1 MRSLKMRFKVK
12 LCLTEPKKEAIISI
26 DYRRRFIS
34 LLKRIFGKDFDE
46 ASVKPYTFAVY
57 FGKNAKF
64 SNDFITVI
72 DPITFRF
79 STGNEEVA
87 MVFYNGIIRLKKEGY
102 LHDLSPNSE
111 HGAFFRI
118 EKIAL
123 EKEPPLKNKFKA
135 LSPVVIERKTDSR
148 SPRERY
154 ATPGDPDFNKW
165 LVENLQRRISILLT
179 KPMPFTEFYLEPAS
193 IEEVLVKHYGGYVRG
208 FLGVFNLHADN
219 PGILKF
225 VYQYGLGVRTGQGFG
240 YLEVV

>member
-1 MRSLKMRFKVK
+1 MRFKVK

-79 STGNEEVA
+79 STGDEEVA

-118 EKIAL
+118 EKISL

-135 LSPVVIERKTDSR
+135 LSPVIIERKPDSR

-154 ATPGDPDFNKW
+154 ATPGDSDFNKW

-219 PGILKF
+219 PEILKF

>member
-1 MRSLKMRFKVK
+1 VRFKVK
-12 LCLTEPKKEAIISI
+12 LCLTEPQKEAIISI

-57 FGKNAKF
+57 FGKKAKF

-79 STGNEEVA
+79 STGDEEVA

-123 EKEPPLKNKFKA
+123 EEEPPLKNKFKT
-135 LSPVVIERKTDSR
+135 LSPVVIERKTDSK
-148 SPRERY
+148 SSRERY
-154 ATPGDPDFNKW
+154 AIPGDSDFNRW
-165 LVENLQRRISILLT
+165 LVENQQRRISILLT

-208 FLGVFNLHADN
+208 FLGVFNLYTDN
-219 PGILKF
+219 PEILKF

>member
-1 MRSLKMRFKVK
+1 MRFKVK

-46 ASVKPYTFAVY
+46 ASVKPYTFAAY

-79 STGNEEVA
+79 STGDEEVA

-123 EKEPPLKNKFKA
+123 EEEPPLKNKFKA
-135 LSPVVIERKTDSR
+135 LSPVVIERKTDSKY
-148 SPRERY
+148 PRERY
-154 ATPGDPDFNKW
+154 ATPGDSDFNKW
-165 LVENLQRRISILLT
+165 LVENLQRRTSILLT

-208 FLGVFNLHADN
+208 FLGVFNLHTDN
-219 PGILKF
+219 PEILKF

>member
-1 MRSLKMRFKVK
+1 MRFKVK
-12 LCLTEPKKEAIISI
+12 LSQVEPKKEAIISI

-34 LLKRIFGKDFDE
+34 LLKKIFGERFSE

-57 FGKNAKF
+57 FGKKAKF
-64 SNDFITVI
+64 SHDFITVV

-79 STGNEEVA
+79 STGDEEVA
-87 MVFYNGIIRLKKEGY
+87 MFFYNGIIRLKKEGY

-123 EKEPPLKNKFKA
+123 EKEPPLKNKFKT
-135 LSPVVIERKTDSR
+135 LSPVVVERKTDLK

-154 ATPGDPDFNKW
+154 AIPGDSDFDKW

-179 KPMPFTEFYLEPAS
+179 KPIPFTELYLEPES
-193 IEEVLVKHYGGYVRG
+193 TEEVLVKHYGGYVRG
-208 FLGVFNLHADN
+208 FLGVFNLHTDN
-219 PGILKF
+219 PEILKF

>member
-1 MRSLKMRFKVK
+1 MRFKVK
-12 LCLTEPKKEAIISI
+12 LNKVEPKKEAIISI

-123 EKEPPLKNKFKA
+123 EKEPPMKNKFKA

-154 ATPGDPDFNKW
+154 ATPGDSDFNKW

-179 KPMPFTEFYLEPAS
+179 KPMPFTELYLEPAS
-193 IEEVLVKHYGGYVRG
+193 TEEVLVKHYGGYVRG

-219 PGILKF
+219 PEILKF

>member
-1 MRSLKMRFKVK
+1 VRFKVK

-64 SNDFITVI
+64 SNDFITVV

-79 STGNEEVA
+79 STGDEEVA

-102 LHDLSPNSE
+102 LHDLSPNFE

-123 EKEPPLKNKFKA
+123 EKEPPLKNKFKT
-135 LSPVVIERKTDSR
+135 LSPVVIERKTDSK
-148 SPRERY
+148 SSRERY
-154 ATPGDPDFNKW
+154 AIPGDSDFNRW
-165 LVENLQRRISILLT
+165 LVENQQRRTSILLT
-179 KPMPFTEFYLEPAS
+179 KPMPFTELYLEPVS

-208 FLGVFNLHADN
+208 FLGVFNLHTDN
-219 PGILKF
+219 PEILKF

>member
-1 MRSLKMRFKVK
+1 VRFKVK
-12 LCLTEPKKEAIISI
+12 LCLTEPQKEAIISI

-57 FGKNAKF
+57 FGKKAKF

-79 STGNEEVA
+79 STGDEEVA

-123 EKEPPLKNKFKA
+123 EEEPPLKNKFKT
-135 LSPVVIERKTDSR
+135 LSPVVIERKTDSK
-148 SPRERY
+148 SSRERY
-154 ATPGDPDFNKW
+154 AIPGDSDFNRW
-165 LVENLQRRISILLT
+165 LVENQQRRISILLT
-179 KPMPFTEFYLEPAS
+179 KPMPFTELYLESAS

-208 FLGVFNLHADN
+208 FLGVFNLYTDN
-219 PGILKF
+219 PEILKF